1 LFTNKICMIDVYYI
15 CTFFEI
21 LSFLCKN
28 HREQGRGVKC
38 FTSLI
43 GLVVRENY

>member
-1 LFTNKICMIDVYYI
+1 MFI
-15 CTFFEI
+15 TFVPFSKFY
-21 LSFLCKN
+21 LFLCKN